1 MHRRGRPGDAEGAW
15 RDHRLVLMTAVCWL
29 ATRALVLWLFL
40 DRHSWVTGDVDYF
53 AQSLT
58 DLPETGLARTLVEY
72 PLPGVVVVAF
82 PWLVVEAL
90 GAPEAYAEAVLVL
103 SLLADAAFTVLLGLF
118 AGRGRRAAVTVWVLA
133 VPLLGATAYARF
145 DLVPGLLAGTGLL
158 LLASHP
164 RSAATAAALATG
176 FKLWPALVLPALAA
190 PSSTR
195 RRFVAVV
202 GVVGGALAGLSL
214 ALAGMERLL
223 SPLGWQAERGLQV
236 EAVAATLPMVGWAL
250 SPAPYEVRY
259 GEHNAYEIIG
269 PGAEGMLLASEALS
283 LLVVPALLW
292 LWFLTFRSGREVDL
306 ETVAWL
312 ALTAVSA
319 FMVTSKVLS
328 PQYLLWLLPLA
339 AAAVALGGS
348 RALRVWAAVLL
359 AATAATQLVFPEL
372 YGHLLVHDGLTG
384 WAVLA
389 LVVRNL
395 LMVWLL
401 ASAATH
407 AVRGL
412 ALRGRF
418 DRVGRVGGVAGVAV
432 GGGVG
437 GVVGVGAEVSGE
449 GRSTAS
455 PTVPQGTSDG
465 ACGDGPTTPS

>member
-1 MHRRGRPGDAEGAW
+1 MDRRGRPGDARAAGL
-15 RDHRLVLMTAVCWL
+15 DHRLLLMAAVSWV

-58 DLPETGLARTLVEY
+58 ALPETGLERTLVEY

-82 PWLVVEAL
+82 PWLVVQAL

-103 SLLADAAFTVLLGLF
+103 SVLADAAFTVLLGLF
-118 AGRGRRAAVTVWVLA
+118 ASRGRRAAVTVWVLA

-158 LLASHP
+158 LLAVHP
-164 RSAATAAALATG
+164 RCAATAAALATG

-190 PSSTR
+190 PRSTR

-214 ALAGMERLL
+214 ALAGWDRLV
-223 SPLGWQAERGLQV
+223 SPLDWQAERGLQV

-259 GEHNAYEIIG
+259 GEFNAYEITG
-269 PGAEGMLLASEALS
+269 PGVEGMLLASEVLS
-283 LLVVPALLW
+283 LLVVPAMVW
-292 LWFLTFRSGREVDL
+292 LWFLAFRRGREVDP

-339 AAAVALGGS
+339 AAGVALGGS
-348 RALRVWAAVLL
+348 AALRVWVAVLL

-412 ALRGRF
+412 A
-418 DRVGRVGGVAGVAV
+418 VAGRVVGVV
-432 GGGVG
+432 GLG
-437 GVVGVGAEVSGE
+437 GVVETGAEVSGE
-449 GRSTAS
+449 GRSSAS
-455 PTVPQGTSDG
+455 PRVPRGTPDG
-465 ACGDGPTTPS
+465 ACGGGPTTPR

>member
-1 MHRRGRPGDAEGAW
+1 
-15 RDHRLVLMTAVCWL
+15 V
-29 ATRALVLWLFL
+29 
-40 DRHSWVTGDVDYF
+40 
-53 AQSLT
+53 
-58 DLPETGLARTLVEY
+58 
-72 PLPGVVVVAF
+72 
-82 PWLVVEAL
+82 
-90 GAPEAYAEAVLVL
+90 
-103 SLLADAAFTVLLGLF
+103 
-118 AGRGRRAAVTVWVLA
+118 
-133 VPLLGATAYARF
+133 
-145 DLVPGLLAGTGLL
+145 
-158 LLASHP
+158 
-164 RSAATAAALATG
+164 
-176 FKLWPALVLPALAA
+176 
-190 PSSTR
+190 
-195 RRFVAVV
+195 
-202 GVVGGALAGLSL
+202 
-214 ALAGMERLL
+214 
-223 SPLGWQAERGLQV
+223 
-236 EAVAATLPMVGWAL
+236 
-250 SPAPYEVRY
+250 
-259 GEHNAYEIIG
+259 
-269 PGAEGMLLASEALS
+269 LS

-292 LWFLTFRSGREVDL
+292 LWFLTFRRGREVDL

-412 ALRGRF
+412 ALGGRF
-418 DRVGRVGGVAGVAV
+418 DRVRWVGGVGGVAV

-455 PTVPQGTSDG
+455 PTAPRGTSDG
-465 ACGDGPTTPS
+465 ACGDGPTTPR